1 MGGQMKTNCP
11 IARPFCEVIMYKA
24 IRSILPIGLFFAQ
37 ILCLPGEVLAQIPV
51 PELTGRVVDLT
62 GTLTKKEI
70 QILEKELADLEARKG
85 SQIAILMISTTDG
98 EVIEDFSMRVAEA
111 WKIGRK
117 GIDDGILITVAKD
130 DRKARIEV
138 GYGLEGVI
146 PDATAKRIIS
156 EQMAPEFRNGNY
168 FAGLQAAVSTMARLI
183 DGEKLP
189 PPSNEDEETL
199 GEGFFFG
206 SAISSFVMH
215 WFLPTPLAVILAA
228 LATWI
233 LSIFFVGFSFVNLFI
248 LLLAAVIGVTWYR
261 FSSGGGSSSSAGW
274 SSSGGSSGGFSGGGG
289 SFGGG
294 GASGSW

>member
-1 MGGQMKTNCP
+1 MHPLLRRIFRTAVLTML
-11 IARPFCEVIMYKA
+11 IM
-24 IRSILPIGLFFAQ
+24 SLPQL
-37 ILCLPGEVLAQIPV
+37 LMAQIPV
-51 PELTGRVVDLT
+51 PELTGRVVDLS
-62 GTLTKKEI
+62 GTLSTEEV
-70 QILEKELADLEARKG
+70 QLLEKELAELETRKG
-85 SQIAILMISTTDG
+85 SQIAILMVSTTDG

-117 GIDDGILITVAKD
+117 GTDDGILITVAKD
-130 DRKARIEV
+130 DRKMRIEV

-146 PDATAKRIIS
+146 ADATAKRIIS
-156 EQMAPEFRNGNY
+156 EQMAPEFRNGNFY
-168 FAGLQAAVSTMARLI
+168 AGLHAAVSTMTRLI

-189 PPSNEDEETL
+189 PPSTEASFDEDDGTL
-199 GEGFFFG
+199 GGGFFFG

-233 LSIFFVGFSFVNLFI
+233 VSMFFVGFSFSNLFF
-248 LLLAAVIGVTWYR
+248 LSLAAVIGVTWYR
-261 FSSGGGSSSSAGW
+261 FRGGGGSSSSGGW

-294 GASGSW
+294 GSSGSW

>member
-1 MGGQMKTNCP
+1 ML
-11 IARPFCEVIMYKA
+11 IM
-24 IRSILPIGLFFAQ
+24 SLPQL
-37 ILCLPGEVLAQIPV
+37 LMAQIPV
-51 PELTGRVVDLT
+51 PELTGRVVDLS
-62 GTLTKKEI
+62 GTLSTEEV
-70 QILEKELADLEARKG
+70 QLLEKELAELETRTG
-85 SQIAILMISTTDG
+85 SQIAILMVSTTDG

-130 DRKARIEV
+130 DRKYRIEV

-156 EQMAPEFRNGNY
+156 ERMAPEFRKGNFY
-168 FAGLQAAVSTMARLI
+168 AGLHAAVSIMTGLI
-183 DGEKLP
+183 EGEKLP
-189 PPSNEDEETL
+189 PPSIEASFDEDEESL
-199 GEGFFFG
+199 DGGFFLG

-233 LSIFFVGFSFVNLFI
+233 VSIFFLGFSFSNLFFFS
-248 LLLAAVIGVTWYR
+248 LASVIGVTWYR
-261 FSSGGGSSSSAGW
+261 FRGGGVSTSIGGW
-274 SSSGGSSGGFSGGGG
+274 SGSGGSSGGFSGGGG

-294 GASGSW
+294 GSSGSW